1 MWINYL
7 LTYLLPYLLTYLLT
21 RQSPIFDWATL
32 DRFAMIEFKLIH
44 ATLVRSEDRLC
55 IEYFY
60 ISLHEYLQSKL
71 ELVRCCFY
79 RSAQLPCDS
88 KHSVFGWGGERLRFL
103 FLGGGREGELSTA
116 NTSSYFPLLAR

>member
-1 MWINYL
+1 MKGVL
-7 LTYLLPYLLTYLLT
+7 

-44 ATLVRSEDRLC
+44 ATLVRSEDKLC

-88 KHSVFGWGGERLRFL
+88 KHSVFWWGGEELRF
-103 FLGGGREGELSTA
+103 FLGGGVGGKGKLSTT
-116 NTSSYFPLLAR
+116 NTSVSYFPLLAR